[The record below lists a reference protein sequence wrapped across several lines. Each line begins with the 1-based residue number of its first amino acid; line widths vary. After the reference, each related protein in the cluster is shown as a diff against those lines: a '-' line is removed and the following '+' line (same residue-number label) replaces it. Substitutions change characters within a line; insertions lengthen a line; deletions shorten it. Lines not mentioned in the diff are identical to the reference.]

1 MTRILRKRPRLN
13 RSLGGNVLIALF
25 LAVLGLFM
33 ALPMIY
39 AVCSS
44 LKPLD
49 ELWIFPPR
57 FLVRHPTLKN
67 FSDLFTLMAQSW
79 VPFLRYVFNTVLVS
93 VLGTAGHVLIASLA
107 AYALSKH
114 DFYGRS
120 FLFKLVELSLM
131 FSAAVT
137 AIPSYL
143 IMTRLHMINTYWS
156 LILPAFSGSLGLFLM
171 KQFMDSMIPATV
183 LESARLDGAGEWRIF
198 RAIVMPMVKPA
209 WLTLI
214 VFSFQGLWNI
224 GTTTY
229 IYSEKLKTLN
239 YAISQILAG
248 GIARAGAGAAAAV
261 MMMVVPVLV
270 FVVTQSSVIETMSTS
285 GMKE

>member
-171 KQFMDSMIPATV
+171 KQFMDSMIPGTV

>member
-1 MTRILRKRPRLN
+1 
-13 RSLGGNVLIALF
+13 
-25 LAVLGLFM
+25 M

-156 LILPAFSGSLGLFLM
+156 LILPAFAGSLGLFLM